1 MSNNKPL
8 FLRIEEAK
16 VELASAINRQRS
28 ENSIPFYILEMIL
41 KDLYGQVVNGKNAE
55 LEAVRKEYEAM
66 KERANDDGLGT
77 REEIN

>member
-28 ENSIPFYILEMIL
+28 ENGIPFYILEMIL
-41 KDLYGQVVNGKNAE
+41 KDLYGQVVDGKNAE
-55 LEAVRKEYEAM
+55 VAAVRKEYEAT
-66 KERANDDGLGT
+66 KEVT
-77 REEIN
+77 E

>member
-55 LEAVRKEYEAM
+55 LEAVRKEYEAT
-66 KERANDDGLGT
+66 KEVT
-77 REEIN
+77 E

>member
-28 ENSIPFYILEMIL
+28 ENGIPFYILEMIL
-41 KDLYGQVVNGKNAE
+41 KDLYGQVVDGKNAE
-55 LEAVRKEYEAM
+55 VEAVRKEYESA
-66 KERANDDGLGT
+66 KEVT
-77 REEIN
+77 E